1 MSEEFDRVHARYVT
15 VNNARVLI
23 TLILL
28 CGMCSRSFGQN
39 DGTPARTYTQ
49 AVNLQHDTT
58 ITTDSVLAFTIPAG
72 SVIERVIWKVDTTLS
87 GTDSLQ
93 LRAGESQRVI
103 CSYLSTGGDDIVGG
117 EIQLCVPNRTFPKSE
132 TLRIILYVAEGKTGQ
147 FRLIIIYRE
156 LI

>member
-1 MSEEFDRVHARYVT
+1 MSREEKF
-15 VNNARVLI
+15 
-23 TLILL
+23 ILVSQAIIAL
-28 CGMCSRSFGQN
+28 FLLFALTYAACGQN
-39 DGTPARTYTQ
+39 DGTPARTFIKV
-49 AVNLQHDTT
+49 VNLEHDTT

-72 SVIERVIWKVDTTLS
+72 SVIERVVWKVDTTLS